1 MTNCSNSGCHSGR
14 GTSPG
19 SRLLCAE
26 ARHELF
32 YRLSSEGHVDGCE
45 SEKMKGND
53 EAVEVFLDYE
63 RDLDV
68 LARPVTSV
76 QGQDRPM
83 VESSPG

>member
-1 MTNCSNSGCHSGR
+1 
-14 GTSPG
+14 
-19 SRLLCAE
+19 
-26 ARHELF
+26 
-32 YRLSSEGHVDGCE
+32 
-45 SEKMKGND
+45 MKGND

-83 VESSPG
+83 VEWSQVVEGAGPFS